1 MRRFSPTPLALAVP
15 ATLVAQ
21 MAWADLTPADVWGD
35 WQQYMEGMGYT
46 VTATQSEAGDT
57 LTVSD
62 ISFGMQI
69 PDNQGDMQMQIGT
82 MQFQQLGDGTVAVI
96 LPDSMPMSM
105 NMAPP
110 AGQGAPVQM
119 SMTLTQSGQS
129 MIASGSPDQIIST
142 YAADTM
148 GIVLNQIVVEG
159 TTMGD
164 EAMQM
169 NLLASNVSN
178 VTTMTGQGETRGY
191 DQRGTASSVTYE
203 MVVAPPDEPATVN
216 MQGEMQ
222 TLAYE
227 TTGTVP
233 NTLTNAADMSAM
245 IAAGFDVKGSFTYG
259 GGQTA
264 IAVDDPQ
271 SGEMAFNTSSDGG
284 TLGVE
289 MGEAGLVYLV
299 EQTNTK
305 LTAKVSELPF
315 PVDLSMAKS
324 AFNLMMPVTPSDD
337 PQDFAFGL
345 TMGDFEMS
353 DMIWGIFDPTS
364 QLPRDPATIAL
375 DLTGTAKMF
384 IDFLNPESA
393 AMMATQTP
401 GELETLKM
409 NNLVVDLAGARL
421 DGNGDFTFDNT
432 DTTTFP
438 GMPKPVG
445 EVNLSLVGGNG
456 LMDKLVAMGLLPQ
469 DQAMGARMM
478 MGLFAVPGDAPDSL
492 SSKIEFNEEGQ
503 ILANGQ
509 RIQ

>member
-1 MRRFSPTPLALAVP
+1 MRRFSPTSFALAVP

-46 VTATQSEAGDT
+46 VTATQSADGDT

-69 PDNQGDMQMQIGT
+69 PDNQGDMQMEIGT
-82 MQFQQLGDGTVAVI
+82 MQFQQQSDGTVAVI

-105 NMAPP
+105 NMTPP
-110 AGQGAPVQM
+110 EGQGAPVQM
-119 SMTLTQSGQS
+119 SMTITQTGHT
-129 MIASGSPDQIIST
+129 MVASGSPEQIIST

-148 GIVLNQIVVEG
+148 GIILNQIVVEG

-169 NLLASNVSN
+169 NMLASDVSN
-178 VTTMTGQGETRGY
+178 ITTMTGQGETRGY
-191 DQRGTASSVTYE
+191 DQRSTVSSVTYE

-222 TLAYE
+222 TLAFE
-227 TTGTVP
+227 TKGTVP
-233 NTLTNAADMSAM
+233 NTLTNVADMSAM

-259 GGQTA
+259 SGQTA
-264 IAVDDPQ
+264 IAVEDPQ

-289 MGEAGLVYLV
+289 MGEAGLAYLV

-305 LTAKVSELPF
+305 VSAKVSNLPF
-315 PVDLSMAKS
+315 PVDLSMAKT
-324 AFNLMMPVTPSDD
+324 AFNLMMPVSPSDD

-421 DGNGDFTFDNT
+421 DGSGDFTFDNT

-503 ILANGQ
+503 VLANGQ